1 MTSFGLLL
9 DQHGRQNLEDRIAY
23 VRPSITELEISKA
36 TEAARFGWGPK
47 SEFYIREFEEK
58 FARLIGCE
66 FAIATSSCTGALHLG
81 LAAIGISE
89 GDEIILADTN
99 WVATLAPIKYL
110 GAKPIFIDI
119 LEDTW
124 CIDTSQIRAKITK
137 STKAIIATH
146 LYGNLCEMDK
156 LVEIA
161 KENNLY
167 LIEDSAE
174 AIGSQFKGRYAGSI
188 ADFGVFSFH
197 GSKTITTGEGG
208 MLTTN
213 SAELAKR
220 VRTLNNHGREASEQ
234 RQFWPSTIGYKYKM
248 TNIQAAIGC
257 AQLER
262 YKELIERKKE
272 IFNYY
277 RDSLMSLHDVSMN
290 HVQENCESGYWMPNV
305 VFSKES
311 GITREKLGL
320 LFELANIDARVFFWP
335 LSELDFN
342 EKANNLIARDLAS
355 RSINL
360 PSYHDM
366 TKSDQDRVIQVVKT
380 AIDISQSQA

>member
-1 MTSFGLLL
+1 
-9 DQHGRQNLEDRIAY
+9 LEERIAY

-36 TEAARFGWGPK
+36 TEAARFGWGP
-47 SEFYIREFEEK
+47 SSNFYIREFEDN
-58 FARLIGCE
+58 FARLIGSE
-66 FAIATSSCTGALHLG
+66 FAVATSSCTGALHLG
-81 LAAIGISE
+81 LAAVGVSE
-89 GDEIILADTN
+89 GDEVILADTN

-110 GAKPIFIDI
+110 GAKPIFVDI

-124 CIDTSQIRAKITK
+124 CIDTSRIRSKITSK
-137 STKAIIATH
+137 TKAIIATH
-146 LYGNLCEMDK
+146 LYGNLCEMNE
-156 LVEIA
+156 LLEIA
-161 KENNLY
+161 RENNLY

-174 AIGSQFKGRYAGSI
+174 AIGSKFMGRYAGSI

-213 SAELAKR
+213 NAQLADT
-220 VRTLNNHGREASEQ
+220 VRTLNNHGRKASEP
-234 RQFWPSTIGYKYKM
+234 RQFWPSTLGYKYKM

-262 YKELIERKKE
+262 FHELIERKKE
-272 IFNYY
+272 IFRYY
-277 RDSLMSLHDVSMN
+277 RDSLMNLQEVSLN
-290 HVQENCESGYWMPNV
+290 HVQENCESGYWMPTA

-311 GITREKLGL
+311 GLTREKLGQ
-320 LFELANIDARVFFWP
+320 LFEEANIDARVFFWP

-342 EKANNLIARDLAS
+342 ESANNLVARDLAS

-366 TKSDQDRVIQVVKT
+366 SMDDQDRVVKVINK
-380 AIDISQSQA
+380 AVKGISSSQ

>member
-1 MTSFGLLL
+1 
-9 DQHGRQNLEDRIAY
+9 LEERIAY

-36 TEAARFGWGPK
+36 TEAARFGWGPR

-58 FARLIGCE
+58 FARLIGSE

-89 GDEIILADTN
+89 GDEVILADTN

-110 GAKPIFIDI
+110 GAKPIFLDI

-124 CIDTSQIRAKITK
+124 CIDTSQIHAKITNK
-137 STKAIIATH
+137 TKAIIATH
-146 LYGNLCEMDK
+146 LYGNLCEMDQ
-156 LVEIA
+156 LLEIA
-161 KENNLY
+161 QENNLY

-174 AIGSQFKGRYAGSI
+174 AIGSQFMGRYAGSI

-208 MLTTN
+208 MFTTN
-213 SAELAKR
+213 NAELANK
-220 VRTLNNHGREASEQ
+220 VRTLNNHGREASEK

-262 YKELIERKKE
+262 FDELVNRKRE

-277 RDSLMSLHDVSMN
+277 RDSLMHLNDVSLN
-290 HVQENCESGYWMPNV
+290 YVQENCESGYWMPNA

-311 GITREKLGL
+311 GITREKLGQ
-320 LFELANIDARVFFWP
+320 LFEEANIDARVFFWP

-342 EKANNLIARDLAS
+342 EKANNLVARDLAT

-366 TKSDQDRVIQVVKT
+366 TKNDQDRVLNVIVK
-380 AIDISQSQA
+380 AIKHL

>member
-1 MTSFGLLL
+1 M
-9 DQHGRQNLEDRIAY
+9 EERIAY

-36 TEAARFGWGPK
+36 TEAAKFGWGPR

-58 FARLIGCE
+58 FAELIGSE

-81 LAAIGISE
+81 LAAFGISE
-89 GDEIILADTN
+89 GDEVILADTN
-99 WVATLAPIKYL
+99 WVATLAPIRYL
-110 GAKPIFIDI
+110 GAKPIFVDI
-119 LEDTW
+119 REDTW
-124 CIDTSQIRAKITK
+124 CIDTSQIRAKITSK
-137 STKAIIATH
+137 TKAIIATH
-146 LYGNLCEMDK
+146 LYGNLCEMDQ
-156 LVEIA
+156 LIEIA
-161 KENNLY
+161 QENNLY

-174 AIGSQFKGRYAGSI
+174 AIGSQFMGRYAGSI

-213 SAELAKR
+213 NAEFAKR
-220 VRTLNNHGREASEQ
+220 VRTLNNHGREASEL
-234 RQFWPSTIGYKYKM
+234 RQFWPSSIGYKYKM

-262 YKELIERKKE
+262 FHELIERKKE

-277 RDSLMSLHDVSMN
+277 RNSLMSINSVSLN
-290 HVQENCESGYWMPNV
+290 SVQKNCESGYWMPNA

-311 GITREKLGL
+311 GLTREKLGQ
-320 LFELANIDARVFFWP
+320 LFEEANIDARVFFWP
-335 LSELDFN
+335 LSDLDFN
-342 EKANNLIARDLAS
+342 ESANNLVARDLAS

-366 TKSDQDRVIQVVKT
+366 SKDHQDRVIQVIKN
-380 AIDISQSQA
+380 AIDKSAS